1 MFRTMRRFKQQLS
14 DEEAKR
20 ILKEGRTLV
29 LAVHGDDGY
38 PYAVPLNYVY
48 HDGKVYVHCAKS
60 GHKLDAMKADP
71 KVSFTVIERDDVVP
85 EKLATYY
92 RSVIA
97 FGRARILEDADE
109 KRRAAEVLGLH
120 YYNVPEAVQKEI
132 ESTWNAL
139 VCIEITIDHLTGKE
153 ARDLAMMRK
162 GNAT

>member
-20 ILKEGRTLV
+20 VLTEGQTLV
-29 LAVHGDDGY
+29 LALHGDDGY

-48 HDGKVYVHCAKS
+48 HDGKVYVHCAKA
-60 GHKLDAMKADP
+60 GHKLDAIRRDP

-97 FGRARILEDADE
+97 FGHARILEDDEE

-132 ESTWNAL
+132 ETTWNAL

-153 ARDLAMMRK
+153 ARDLAMQREREGK
-162 GNAT
+162 

>member
-1 MFRTMRRFKQQLS
+1 MFRKMRRTNQQLS
-14 DEEAKR
+14 DEETKQ
-20 ILKEGRTLV
+20 ILRSGQTAV
-29 LAVHGDDGY
+29 LALHGDDGY

-48 HDGKVYVHCAKS
+48 ADGKLYVHCAKA
-60 GHKLDAMKADP
+60 GHKLDAIRRDP
-71 KVSFTVIERDDVVP
+71 KLSLVVIERDDVVP

>member
-1 MFRTMRRFKQQLS
+1 MRRFKQQLS
-14 DEEAKR
+14 DEEVER
-20 ILKEGRTLV
+20 ILREGRTLV

-48 HDGKVYVHCAKS
+48 HDGKIFVHCAKS
-60 GHKLDAMKADP
+60 GHKLDAIKADS
-71 KVSFTVIERDDVVP
+71 KISFTVIERDDVVP

-97 FGRARILEDADE
+97 FGQARILTDADE
-109 KRRAAEVLGLH
+109 KRHAAEVLGLH

-132 ESTWNAL
+132 ERTWNAL

-153 ARDLAMMRK
+153 ARDLAIEREK
-162 GNAT
+162 RA

>member
-20 ILKEGRTLV
+20 VLTEGQTLV
-29 LAVHGDDGY
+29 LALHGDDGY

-48 HDGKVYVHCAKS
+48 HDGKVYVHCAKD
-60 GHKLDAMKADP
+60 GNKLDAVRCDTKATI
-71 KVSFTVIERDDVVP
+71 TVIERDDVVP

-97 FGRARILEDADE
+97 FGHARILEDDEE

-132 ESTWNAL
+132 ETTWNAL

-153 ARDLAMMRK
+153 ARDLAMQREREGK
-162 GNAT
+162 

>member
-20 ILKEGRTLV
+20 ILAEGQTLI

-48 HDGKVYVHCAKS
+48 HDGKVYVHCAKA

-92 RSVIA
+92 RSIIA
-97 FGRARILEDADE
+97 FGHARILEDADE
-109 KRRAAEVLGLH
+109 KRHAAEVLGLR

-132 ESTWNAL
+132 DCTWNAL
-139 VCIEITIDHLTGKE
+139 VCIEITIDHMTGKE
-153 ARDLAMMRK
+153 ARDLAMQRSK
-162 GNAT
+162 Q

>member
-14 DEEAKR
+14 DEEVER
-20 ILKEGRTLV
+20 ILREGRTLA
-29 LAVHGDDGY
+29 LAVHGEDGY

-48 HDGKVYVHCAKS
+48 HDGKIFVHCAKS
-60 GHKLDAMKADP
+60 GHKLDAIKADS

-97 FGRARILEDADE
+97 FGHARILEDGDE
-109 KRRAAEVLGLH
+109 KRHAAEVLGLH

-132 ESTWNAL
+132 EATWNAL
-139 VCIEITIDHLTGKE
+139 VCIEITIDHMTGKE
-153 ARDLAMMRK
+153 ARDLAMQR
-162 GNAT
+162 AQA

>member
-20 ILKEGRTLV
+20 ILAEGQTLI

-38 PYAVPLNYVY
+38 PYAVPLNHVY
-48 HDGKVYVHCAKS
+48 HDGKVYVHCAKA

-132 ESTWNAL
+132 DCTWNAL
-139 VCIEITIDHLTGKE
+139 VCIEITIDHMTGKE
-153 ARDLAMMRK
+153 ARDLAMQRSK
-162 GNAT
+162 Q